1 MREMANRN
9 RKNTR
14 LTETCSLASGLFE
27 NEESRIGGSSARSL
41 VGEWAS
47 PSSFLSSN
55 VSFSNMRVDS
65 QRKNV
70 ESWSLEDSK
79 NDWDGVS
86 VDLKYLS
93 ILAHGGDTIMSAS
106 REIDPPCKTSETGD
120 APP

>member
-1 MREMANRN
+1 
-9 RKNTR
+9 
-14 LTETCSLASGLFE
+14 
-27 NEESRIGGSSARSL
+27 
-41 VGEWAS
+41 
-47 PSSFLSSN
+47 
-55 VSFSNMRVDS
+55 MRVDS

-93 ILAHGGDTIMSAS
+93 ILAHGGDTILSAS
-106 REIDPPCKTSETGD
+106 REIDPPCKTHETGD